1 MIGLLVSLL
10 LASSPLVVVES
21 AQTHAEREAEMMAER
36 GVCAHLLGVAPAAK
50 FSGVGR
56 STHPRPKTCL
66 PWEHGS
72 GARHEIADAIVR
84 GSDGFFYRSRH
95 WK

>member
-1 MIGLLVSLL
+1 MAELLISLF
-10 LASSPLVVVES
+10 LASSPLVSVDL
-21 AQTHAEREAEMMAER
+21 AQTHAEREAKMMADR
-36 GVCAHLLGVAPAAK
+36 RICSHLLGVAPTAR

-56 STHPRPKTCL
+56 STHPQPKTCL

-72 GARHEIADAIVR
+72 GARQVIADATVR
-84 GSDGFFYRSRH
+84 GSDGFYYRSRH

>member
-1 MIGLLVSLL
+1 MLELVVSLV
-10 LASSPLVVVES
+10 LALSPLVTVES
-21 AQTHAEREAEMMAER
+21 AQKHAEREARLMADR
-36 GVCAHLLGVAPAAK
+36 CVCAHLLGVAPHAR

-56 STHPRPKTCL
+56 SPDPQPETCL

-72 GARHEIADAIVR
+72 GARQLIADATVM
-84 GSDGFFYRSRH
+84 GNDGFYYRSRH